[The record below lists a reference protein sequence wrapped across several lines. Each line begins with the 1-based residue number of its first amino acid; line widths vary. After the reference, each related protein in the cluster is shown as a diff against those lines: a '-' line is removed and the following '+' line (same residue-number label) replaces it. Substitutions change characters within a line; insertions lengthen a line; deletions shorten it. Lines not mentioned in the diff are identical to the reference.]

1 MMIPKLTQEIRTMS
15 IDDKTVDKIAEKDP
29 YDLTEEDIEALTEW
43 VLKVKKEIDN
53 PCSACECTPCDCGWG
68 C

>member
-1 MMIPKLTQEIRTMS
+1 MS